1 MLRHGVDLVM
11 NEQVTPVLLV
21 LIYCAALAFARRT
34 MTPVLIINVATAA
47 VVALYVFTAPG
58 QSIYNSEAW
67 LALFEVAVFA
77 TSTAALLRHQIPR
90 WAIWVGF
97 AVNLLL
103 LSALTLFLLTFKM
116 TRLF

>member
-1 MLRHGVDLVM
+1 MLRYGVDQFM
-11 NEQVTPVLLV
+11 NEQIAPILLV
-21 LIYCAALAFARRT
+21 LIYCTALAFAHRT

-58 QSIYNSEAW
+58 QSIYNSEMW
-67 LALFEVAVFA
+67 LALFEVAVFV

-90 WAIWVGF
+90 WVNWIGF